1 MAGENG
7 VTHGDL
13 LLAIGNM
20 QGKLDSLVLNMTE
33 QRKEIADVFRRL
45 GEAEKKIAQGVILA
59 VVISLIMPILVMS
72 IAPRIS
78 FPSHP
83 QPGRMQ

>member
-72 IAPRIS
+72 IAPLIS